1 MLSYVLAGLGLGSIY
16 AIAAG
21 SLVITYVASGIFNL
35 AFAAMAYAVARFYY
49 FLLVEEDW
57 AIVPAAVV
65 SLFVFAPALGM
76 FLYAVLF
83 RHLRLRSTLVK
94 LMATVGLSVAL
105 PPLVNLWL
113 EQPTD
118 PTAPGLAPRPLATF
132 QVFGSTINADQ
143 LTTYIGLVVVLLVG
157 VGLLRFT
164 NVGLKVR
171 ALVDSEALTSL
182 SGTSPGRVSL
192 GVWAASATLAGL
204 AGILIAPTAGLS
216 VGSMTFLM
224 SAAFAAVVAA
234 KLRSLPLAVGVALV
248 MGVATNVV
256 QKYIDPSSDFG
267 AAVVPSIPF
276 AFMLLFLLFYAL
288 RGQAGDL
295 VAGGALDRAIA
306 TQGGDPTVVSAVTG
320 GSNRRVLNPA
330 VIAGVVI
337 VGIVAFLPG
346 QLDRFWSGLL
356 AGGIAIAIALL
367 SYTLVTGEGGMVWL
381 SQITFAGG
389 GAVLAAELVRNQGWD
404 PLVAVLV
411 GAVFIVPVGV
421 VLGLLTIRL
430 GNLYIALVTLTFGSL
445 IQVLVFGRDPFYNFG
460 SGQAMPRPE
469 FTTTNDDFAYLA
481 LIVFCVLAVLI
492 VNVRRSTAGLAMS
505 AVRFSENGA
514 KTLGISVVQTKV
526 LVSGLATYTAAV
538 GGGFIA
544 MNAGSTLPDSF
555 NPAVGLIWLAVLVTM
570 GSRSIIA
577 ALIAGI
583 MFVVMPQVF
592 STYVD
597 SDYADVPVILFGLGA
612 LGLALHP
619 EGVVAQTGNNIMRLF
634 GRRKPAPV
642 TQVPP
647 GTPGASGPSA
657 GTSDP
662 ALLTPAARGEAATIT
677 AGGQA

>member
-1 MLSYVLAGLGLGSIY
+1 MLSYVLAGLSLGSIY

-35 AFAAMAYAVARFYY
+35 AFAAMAYCVARFYY

-57 AIVPAAVV
+57 AIIPAAAV

-105 PPLVNLWL
+105 PPLIQLWL

-118 PTAPGLAPRPLATF
+118 PTSPGLAPRPLATYEI
-132 QVFGSTINADQ
+132 FGSTINADQ
-143 LTTYIGLVVVLLVG
+143 LTTYIGLIAVLVVG

-192 GVWAASATLAGL
+192 GVWAASSTLAGL
-204 AGILIAPTAGLS
+204 AGILLAPTAGLN
-216 VGSMTFLM
+216 VASMTFLM
-224 SAAFAAVVAA
+224 SAAFAAVIAA
-234 KLRSLPLAVGVALV
+234 KLRSLPLAVGVGIL
-248 MGVATNVV
+248 MGVTTNVLDRYV
-256 QKYIDPSSDFG
+256 DPSSDFG
-267 AAVVPSIPF
+267 AVLRPSIPF
-276 AFMLLFLLFYAL
+276 LFMLVFLLFYAL

-306 TQGGDPTVVSAVTG
+306 TQGGDPTVVSAVSG
-320 GSNRRVLNPA
+320 GNNNRILNPGLL
-330 VIAGVVI
+330 AGVI
-337 VGIVAFLPG
+337 FVGIVFFLPG

-356 AGGIAIAIALL
+356 ATGIAIAIALL

-389 GAVLAAELVRNQGWD
+389 GAVLAAELVRNWGWD

-411 GAVFIVPVGV
+411 GAAFIVPVGV

-430 GNLYIALVTLTFGSL
+430 GNLYVALVTLTFGSL
-445 IQVLVFGRDPFYNFG
+445 IQTLVFGRDPYYNFG
-460 SGQAMPRPE
+460 SGQAMPRPD
-469 FTTTNDDFAYLA
+469 FAQTNDDFAYLA
-481 LIVFCVLAVLI
+481 LGIFVVLAILI

-505 AVRFSENGA
+505 AVRFSETGA

-526 LVSGLATYTAAV
+526 LISGLATYTAAV
-538 GGGFIA
+538 GGGLIA
-544 MNAGSTLPDSF
+544 MANGSTLPDSF
-555 NPAVGLIWLAVLVTM
+555 NPTGGLVWLAVLVTM
-570 GSRSIIA
+570 GARSNIA
-577 ALIAGI
+577 ALIAGV
-583 MFVVMPQVF
+583 MFIVMPQVF
-592 STYVD
+592 QTYVGHGLG
-597 SDYADVPVILFGLGA
+597 DVPVILFGLGA

-619 EGVVAQTGNNIMRLF
+619 EGVVAQTGNNIMKLF
-634 GRRKPAPV
+634 GRRKHDAAAPL
-642 TQVPP
+642 PP
-647 GTPGASGPSA
+647 GTPGAA
-657 GTSDP
+657 AAERADDL
-662 ALLTPAARGEAATIT
+662 ATPAPRGEAAPIS

>member
-35 AFAAMAYAVARFYY
+35 AFAAMAYSVARFYY

-57 AIVPAAVV
+57 AIIPAAIV

-105 PPLVNLWL
+105 PPLINLWL

-118 PTAPGLAPRPLATF
+118 PTAPGLAPRPLATYDI
-132 QVFGSTINADQ
+132 FGSTINADQ
-143 LTTYIGLVVVLLVG
+143 LATYIGLVVVLIVG

-234 KLRSLPLAVGVALV
+234 KLRSLPLAVGVALL

-306 TQGGDPTVVSAVTG
+306 TQGGDPSVVSAVTG
-320 GSNRRVLNPA
+320 GSNRLILNPG
-330 VIAGVVI
+330 VLAGVI
-337 VGIVAFLPG
+337 FVGIVAFMPG
-346 QLDRFWSGLL
+346 MLDRFWSGLL

-389 GAVLAAELVRNQGWD
+389 GAVLAAELVRNYEWD
-404 PLVAVLV
+404 PLVAVLL

-421 VLGLLTIRL
+421 IIGLLTIRL
-430 GNLYIALVTLTFGSL
+430 GNLYVALVTLTFGSL
-445 IQVLVFGRDPFYNFG
+445 IQTLVFARDPFYNFG
-460 SGQAMPRPE
+460 SGQPMPRPE
-469 FTTTNDDFAYLA
+469 FATTNDDFAYLG
-481 LIVFCVLAVLI
+481 LAVFVILAILI

-555 NPAVGLIWLAVLVTM
+555 NPTGGLVWLAVLVTM
-570 GSRSIIA
+570 GARSNIA

-583 MFVVMPQVF
+583 MFVMMPQVF
-592 STYVD
+592 STYV
-597 SDYADVPVILFGLGA
+597 SHDYADVPIILFGLGA

-619 EGVVAQTGNNIMRLF
+619 EGVVIQTGNNIMKLF
-634 GRRKPAPV
+634 GRGRRTKAV
-642 TQVPP
+642 VPP

-657 GTSDP
+657 HESGDVD
-662 ALLTPAARGEAATIT
+662 ATPGSPVSVEKIT